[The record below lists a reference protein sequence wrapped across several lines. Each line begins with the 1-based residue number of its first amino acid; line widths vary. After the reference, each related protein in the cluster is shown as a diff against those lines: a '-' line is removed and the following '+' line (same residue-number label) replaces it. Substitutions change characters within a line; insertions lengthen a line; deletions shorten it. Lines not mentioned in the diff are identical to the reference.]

1 MENNYTENNI
11 VTVKG
16 HIRDLPVNYTASDQ
30 QRNLARENNV
40 DLRANQTFVRK
51 HEKIKQRKR

>member
-1 MENNYTENNI
+1 MENNYTENNV

-40 DLRANQTFVRK
+40 DLSANQTFVRK
-51 HEKIKQRKR
+51 HEKN